1 MVPAVLRGNALS
13 TWSATAVPEA
23 AACVVRAAA
32 RRRAVRLALVV
43 GAVFALGVLFG
54 EQAEAADG
62 RPAVGGVVRVDAGGA
77 RSVLGGLTAA
87 GDGPAA
93 RKPAGSEGRL
103 ANERESQSAAQPPAE
118 SGARHAETRVTH
130 ADGEL
135 GSRSGRQAVAESGS
149 RSVGALG
156 TVSGGERAAS
166 GQGALP
172 RAESGA
178 RSAKQPG
185 LPSLGEA
192 VRGADERVGRP
203 VVERVVQS
211 VVRPAAPVETPL
223 ERVVRPVGRLVHDV
237 TQELG
242 AVTPTL
248 PAVSL
253 PVLEQPT
260 ALPPQVLPGL
270 PTLPTTL
277 PAPAG
282 VPAQLLPAAD
292 APAAP
297 AGHAPAPPPAPAD
310 IPAVPAQAAP
320 GPRPSVATPATAPTA
335 LTAPRA
341 AHQATPAPPQAP
353 PAPTPTGG
361 GESDGP
367 LGSRSSA
374 DPGTA
379 RHADAG
385 AVPAAHRAQ
394 PRLLPGAAAPAETPR
409 TREHSRDVHVPPA

>member
-62 RPAVGGVVRVDAGGA
+62 RPAVGGVVRVDAGGV

-93 RKPAGSEGRL
+93 RKTAGSEGRL
-103 ANERESQSAAQPPAE
+103 ANERGSQSAAQPPAE
-118 SGARHAETRVTH
+118 SGTRHAETRVTH

-192 VRGADERVGRP
+192 VRGAGERVGRP

-211 VVRPAAPVETPL
+211 VVRPSAPVEAPL

-242 AVTPTL
+242 TIASTL

-292 APAAP
+292 APAAR
-297 AGHAPAPPPAPAD
+297 AGQAPAPPPAPAD
-310 IPAVPAQAAP
+310 ISAVPAQAAH
-320 GPRPSVATPATAPTA
+320 GLS
-335 LTAPRA
+335 LI
-341 AHQATPAPPQAP
+341 HI
-353 PAPTPTGG
+353 
-361 GESDGP
+361 
-367 LGSRSSA
+367 
-374 DPGTA
+374 
-379 RHADAG
+379 
-385 AVPAAHRAQ
+385 
-394 PRLLPGAAAPAETPR
+394 
-409 TREHSRDVHVPPA
+409 